1 MLSNEELIESVCK
14 QSGKFDYATELCK
27 KALANNRSS
36 AKVRS
41 MAHCAYRAA
50 IGCLMILA

>member
-36 AKVRS
+36 AKVGS
-41 MAHCAYRAA
+41 MANRGFA
-50 IGCLMILA
+50 L